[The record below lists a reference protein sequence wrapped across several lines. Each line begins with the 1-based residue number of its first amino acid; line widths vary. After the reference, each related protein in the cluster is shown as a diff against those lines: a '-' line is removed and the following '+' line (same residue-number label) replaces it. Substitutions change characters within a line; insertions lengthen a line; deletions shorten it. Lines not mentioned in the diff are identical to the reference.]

1 MTNATVAPPMRLA
14 LAGLALLAS
23 TGAQAIVGGSGV
35 DSNTLQSPWA
45 GVGSLSTGGGTYSGA
60 LVSDR
65 YVLTA
70 AHVVSGRA
78 PDSIQFNLNVDGDVM
93 QTFIAEA
100 VFVYS
105 GYTGTALGT
114 DGIWHDDLALV
125 RLAVPVQGGIPSYAL
140 SSGAPLGMGE
150 TITMVGYGAGGNGTA
165 GVTTVA
171 NPSVKRVGQNVVN
184 RLLAD
189 DDVINGA
196 NEVFMFD
203 FDGSTSD
210 SNVWGAGTLGADVE
224 AGFAGGDSG
233 APVFVQRGGTWLLA
247 GIGAFNGDSTGGSNV
262 EFGAVGGGTVI
273 APYQDWIQLQIS
285 AVPEGDTWALLLA
298 GLACAGFAASGRR
311 RISV

>member
-1 MTNATVAPPMRLA
+1 MTNATVPPPMRLA

-23 TGAQAIVGGSGV
+23 TGAQAIVGGGGV

-78 PDSIQFNLNVDGDVM
+78 PGSIQFNLNVDGSVM
-93 QTFIAEA
+93 QTFVAEA

-105 GYTGTALGT
+105 GYTGTTPGA
-114 DGIWHDDLALV
+114 DGVWHDDLALV
-125 RLAVPVQGGIPSYAL
+125 RLAAPVQGGIPSYAL
-140 SSGAPLGMGE
+140 SSAPLGEGDI
-150 TITMVGYGAGGNGTA
+150 ITMVGYGAGGNGTGA
-165 GVTTVA
+165 TTPA
-171 NPSVKRVGQNVVN
+171 NPNVKRVGQNVVD

-189 DDVINGA
+189 DDMAKGA
-196 NEVFMFD
+196 SEVFMFD
-203 FDGSTSD
+203 FDGPTG
-210 SNVWGAGTLGADVE
+210 NGVWGAGTLGADVE

-233 APVFVQRGGTWLLA
+233 APMFVQRDGTWLLA
-247 GIGAFNGDSTGGSNV
+247 GIGAFNGSTGGSNV

>member
-1 MTNATVAPPMRLA
+1 MMDAIAQPRMRRA

-35 DSNTLQSPWA
+35 DSNTLLSPWA

-78 PDSIQFNLNVDGDVM
+78 PGSIQFNVNVDGSVM
-93 QTFIAEA
+93 QTFAAEA

-105 GYTGTALGT
+105 GYAGTTPGA
-114 DGIWHDDLALV
+114 DGVWHDDLALV
-125 RLAVPVQGGIPSYAL
+125 RLAAPVQGGIPSYAL
-140 SSGAPLGMGE
+140 SSAPLGEGDI
-150 TITMVGYGAGGNGTA
+150 ITMVGYGAGGNGTGA
-165 GVTTVA
+165 TTPA
-171 NPSVKRVGQNVVN
+171 NPNVKRVGQNVVD

-196 NEVFMFD
+196 DEVFMFD
-203 FDGSTSD
+203 FDGSTSG
-210 SNVWGAGTLGADVE
+210 SNVWGGGTLGADVE

-233 APVFVQRGGTWLLA
+233 APVFVKRDGVWLLA
-247 GIGAFNGDSTGGSNV
+247 GIGAFNGSSSKSTSSV
-262 EFGAVGGGTVI
+262 TFGAVGGGTVI

-298 GLACAGFAASGRR
+298 GLAFAGFAASGRR

>member
-1 MTNATVAPPMRLA
+1 MTNATARSPMHLA

-35 DSNTLQSPWA
+35 DSNTLLSPWA
-45 GVGSLSTGGGTYSGA
+45 GVGSISIDGGTYSGA

-70 AHVVSGRA
+70 AHVVSDRA
-78 PDSIQFNLNVDGDVM
+78 PGSIQFNLNVDSSTM
-93 QTFIAEA
+93 QTFAAEA

-105 GYTGTALGT
+105 GYAGTTAGA
-114 DGIWHDDLALV
+114 DGVWHDDLALV
-125 RLAVPVQGGIPSYAL
+125 RLTAPVQGGIPSYAL
-140 SSGAPLGMGE
+140 SSAPLGMGD

-233 APVFVQRGGTWLLA
+233 APVFVQRGDTWLLA
-247 GIGAFNGDSTGGSNV
+247 GIGAFNGSSSKSTGSV
-262 EFGAVGGGTVI
+262 TFGAVGGGTVI

-285 AVPEGDTWALLLA
+285 AVPEGDTWALLMA

>member
-1 MTNATVAPPMRLA
+1 
-14 LAGLALLAS
+14 
-23 TGAQAIVGGSGV
+23 
-35 DSNTLQSPWA
+35 
-45 GVGSLSTGGGTYSGA
+45 
-60 LVSDR
+60 
-65 YVLTA
+65 
-70 AHVVSGRA
+70 
-78 PDSIQFNLNVDGDVM
+78 
-93 QTFIAEA
+93 
-100 VFVYS
+100 
-105 GYTGTALGT
+105 
-114 DGIWHDDLALV
+114 
-125 RLAVPVQGGIPSYAL
+125 
-140 SSGAPLGMGE
+140 MGE

-233 APVFVQRGGTWLLA
+233 APVFVQRGDTWLLA
-247 GIGAFNGDSTGGSNV
+247 GIGAFNGSSSKSTSSV
-262 EFGAVGGGTVI
+262 TFGAVGGGTVI

-285 AVPEGDTWALLLA
+285 AVPEGDTWALLMA

>member
-1 MTNATVAPPMRLA
+1 MDAIPQPRMRRA

-35 DSNTLQSPWA
+35 DSNTLLSPWA
-45 GVGSLSTGGGTYSGA
+45 GVGSLSINGGTYSGA

-78 PDSIQFNLNVDGDVM
+78 PGSIQFNVNVDGSVM
-93 QTFIAEA
+93 QTFAAEA

-105 GYTGTALGT
+105 GYAGTTPGA
-114 DGIWHDDLALV
+114 DGVWHDDLALV
-125 RLAVPVQGGIPSYAL
+125 RLAAPVQGGIPSYAL
-140 SSGAPLGMGE
+140 SSAPLGEGDI
-150 TITMVGYGAGGNGTA
+150 ITMVGYGAGRNGTGA
-165 GVTTVA
+165 TTPA
-171 NPSVKRVGQNVVN
+171 NPNVKRVGQNVVD

-196 NEVFMFD
+196 DEVFMFD
-203 FDGSTSD
+203 FDGSTG
-210 SNVWGAGTLGADVE
+210 NGVWGAGSLGANRE

-233 APVFVQRGGTWLLA
+233 APVFVQRGDTWLLA
-247 GIGAFNGDSTGGSNV
+247 GIGAFNGSTGGNNV
-262 EFGAVGGGTVI
+262 EFGAVGGGTVV
-273 APYQDWIQLQIS
+273 AAYQDWIQGQIS
-285 AVPEGDTWALLLA
+285 AVPEGDTLALLLV
-298 GLACAGFAASGRR
+298 GLAFAGFAASGRR